1 MAVRVQDRSPVCIA
15 SKREKLPPMMYK
27 VGKVLDLL
35 EGAFQAQDKLKRQ
48 GKVGYATRV
57 PEKIKGASTG

>member
-1 MAVRVQDRSPVCIA
+1 
-15 SKREKLPPMMYK
+15 MMYK

-48 GKVGYATRV
+48 GKVGFATRV